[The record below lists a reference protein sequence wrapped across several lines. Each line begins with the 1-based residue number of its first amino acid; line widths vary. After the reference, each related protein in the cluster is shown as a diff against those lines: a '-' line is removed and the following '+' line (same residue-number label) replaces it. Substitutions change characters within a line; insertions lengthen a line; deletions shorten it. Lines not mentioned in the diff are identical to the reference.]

1 MKDRKL
7 KAELTYGIVTNLFIS
22 SFILIFFIIYLFES
36 IFSISSLFQ
45 FFFKWASDSSIQNLS
60 SCMIVRLV
68 QIFMTSGDNIRTNT
82 WAFPQTVFSSV
93 LTFFQISLD
102 LCYLTHCEIH
112 RWSPLIILNNLWNKS
127 ICCGLR
133 SNKQLTSLRTE

>member
-7 KAELTYGIVTNLFIS
+7 KAGLTYGSVTNLFIS
-22 SFILIFFIIYLFES
+22 SFILNFFFIIYLFES

-68 QIFMTSGDNIRTNT
+68 QNFMTSGDNIRTNT
-82 WAFPQTVFSSV
+82 WAFPQTIFSSV
-93 LTFFQISLD
+93 LPFFRFHLASVTF
-102 LCYLTHCEIH
+102 H
-112 RWSPLIILNNLWNKS
+112 RWRPLIILNNLWTKSTIFDKDFEMNKFF
-127 ICCGLR
+127 L
-133 SNKQLTSLRTE
+133 